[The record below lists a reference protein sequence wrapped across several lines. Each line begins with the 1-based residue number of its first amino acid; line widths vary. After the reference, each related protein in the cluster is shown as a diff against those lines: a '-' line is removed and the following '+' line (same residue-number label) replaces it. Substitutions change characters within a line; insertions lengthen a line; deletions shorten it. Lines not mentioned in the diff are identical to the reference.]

1 MATNRSNSR
10 ANATAREEVLD
21 ALKDDHKR
29 AKKAFKT
36 FQKLDSDEDA
46 QKCAALVDQTCAELK
61 LHTELEEEILYPT
74 AREALAEADLV
85 DEAEVEHATAKQLI
99 EQLERMTPD
108 DEKYRATFT
117 VLGEYV
123 QHHVKEE
130 EGEMFPQL
138 ANAKVDW
145 KDVQARMSQ
154 RREELAAEL
163 MPESDDEEEDN
174 HEEAEAPAKPSAR
187 KGAKAKS

>member
-36 FQKLDSDEDA
+36 FQKLDSDEDS
-46 QKCAALVDQTCAELK
+46 QKCAALVDQTCTELK

-108 DEKYRATFT
+108 DDKYRATFT

-145 KDVQARMSQ
+145 KDVQARMAQ
-154 RREELAAEL
+154 RREELATEL
-163 MPESDDEEEDN
+163 MPESESEDEEEDN
-174 HEEAEAPAKPSAR
+174 EAEAPAKPSAR
-187 KGAKAKS
+187 KGAKAKR